1 MDDIF
6 GDIFGNMFHGSH
18 GESRGFGS
26 NGTYEHFTGN
36 GGGFHSGFGGSGF
49 HSGNGFGGF
58 HQQDFPQKG
67 SDVKASI
74 NVTFDE
80 AAFGADK
87 RISLSGPD
95 GSSGAPQ
102 TLQIH
107 IPAGIDTGKSIRLK
121 GKGMPGTGGGEP
133 GDLLLKV
140 TVGTR
145 PGYERKGSD
154 VYTTISIPYTT
165 AVFGGEA
172 TVPTLYG
179 NVICKIREGM
189 QSGSKIR
196 LRGKGIVSMKNPSV
210 RGDQYVTIQIQVPQN
225 LNYSAKEK
233 MLYDTHAFR
242 GYIKEAVRKFDS
254 ENRSEEVEETL
265 QAIEDQKEYEREAH
279 LEIVQSE
286 AGISIRD
293 RKKILALF
301 REVIRDIYRDIHE
314 ILYFNEVLDVNEIN
328 SLKDEMD
335 EQLLFTIFNGRQEL
349 LNVYGLVDID
359 DSEGAT
365 SVLKISVVGGND
377 EDVATESIEY
387 VNGEAEYNLEQTSY
401 MPVVKDS
408 LDDGNKEAV
417 KEAVNEFVLR
427 IMDDCE
433 TMGYSE
439 ERRAEEDWD
448 ADAADILENR

>member
-1 MDDIF
+1 MSVKRDYYDVLGIDRNADEKTIKKAYRKLAKKYHPDTNAGNADAADKFKEVNEAYDVLSDPKKKKMYDQFGHAAFEAGADPGAGAGTGGFGGFHGGTNGGYQEFHFNGEDMDDIF

-18 GESRGFGS
+18 SGSSGFGGSNGSYSHFGEGSGFHSSSGFGS
-26 NGTYEHFTGN
+26 NG
-36 GGGFHSGFGGSGF
+36 FGGS
-49 HSGNGFGGF
+49 GFGGF
-58 HQQDFPQKG
+58 HQQDFAQKG

-95 GSSGAPQ
+95 GNSGAPQ
-102 TLQIH
+102 TLQVH

-179 NVICKIREGM
+179 NVVCKIREGM

-196 LRGKGIVSMKNPSV
+196 LRGKGIVSMKNPGV

-225 LNYSAKEK
+225 LNYTAKEK
-233 MLYDTHAFR
+233 LH
-242 GYIKEAVRKFDS
+242 
-254 ENRSEEVEETL
+254 
-265 QAIEDQKEYEREAH
+265 EYAKACG
-279 LEIVQSE
+279 LEKSN
-286 AGISIRD
+286 ASSS
-293 RKKILALF
+293 
-301 REVIRDIYRDIHE
+301 H
-314 ILYFNEVLDVNEIN
+314 
-328 SLKDEMD
+328 
-335 EQLLFTIFNGRQEL
+335 
-349 LNVYGLVDID
+349 
-359 DSEGAT
+359 
-365 SVLKISVVGGND
+365 
-377 EDVATESIEY
+377 VA
-387 VNGEAEYNLEQTSY
+387 
-401 MPVVKDS
+401 
-408 LDDGNKEAV
+408 
-417 KEAVNEFVLR
+417 
-427 IMDDCE
+427 
-433 TMGYSE
+433 
-439 ERRAEEDWD
+439 
-448 ADAADILENR
+448 

>member
-1 MDDIF
+1 MAVKRDYYDVLGIDRNADEKTIKKAYRKLAKKYHPDTNAGNPDAADKFKEVNEAYDILSDPKKKKMYDQFGHAAFEAGADPGADAGAGGFGGFQSCGNGSYQEFHFNGENMDDIF
-6 GDIFGNMFHGSH
+6 GDIFGNMFHGSP
-18 GESRGFGS
+18 
-26 NGTYEHFTGN
+26 

-49 HSGNGFGGF
+49 HSGSGFGGF

-87 RISLSGPD
+87 RISLSSPD

-102 TLQIH
+102 TLQVH

-196 LRGKGIVSMKNPSV
+196 LRGKGIVSMKNPSI

-225 LNYSAKEK
+225 LNYTAKEK
-233 MLYDTHAFR
+233 LHEYAR
-242 GYIKEAVRKFDS
+242 ACGLE
-254 ENRSEEVEETL
+254 RSN
-265 QAIEDQKEYEREAH
+265 A
-279 LEIVQSE
+279 
-286 AGISIRD
+286 
-293 RKKILALF
+293 
-301 REVIRDIYRDIHE
+301 
-314 ILYFNEVLDVNEIN
+314 
-328 SLKDEMD
+328 
-335 EQLLFTIFNGRQEL
+335 NG
-349 LNVYGLVDID
+349 
-359 DSEGAT
+359 SH
-365 SVLKISVVGGND
+365 
-377 EDVATESIEY
+377 VA
-387 VNGEAEYNLEQTSY
+387 
-401 MPVVKDS
+401 
-408 LDDGNKEAV
+408 
-417 KEAVNEFVLR
+417 
-427 IMDDCE
+427 
-433 TMGYSE
+433 
-439 ERRAEEDWD
+439 
-448 ADAADILENR
+448 

>member
-1 MDDIF
+1 MAVKRDYYDVLGIDRNADEKTIKKAYRKLAKKYHPDTNAGNPDAADKFKEVNEAYDILSDPKKKKMYDQFGHAAFEAGADPGADAGAGGFGGFQSGGNGSYQEYHFNGENMDDIF

-18 GESRGFGS
+18 G
-26 NGTYEHFTGN
+26 
-36 GGGFHSGFGGSGF
+36 GGFHSGFGGSGF
-49 HSGNGFGGF
+49 HSGSGFGGF

-87 RISLSGPD
+87 RISLSSPD

-102 TLQIH
+102 TLQVH

-210 RGDQYVTIQIQVPQN
+210 RGDQYVTIQIQVPQD

-233 MLYDTHAFR
+233 LHEYAKAC
-242 GYIKEAVRKFDS
+242 GLE
-254 ENRSEEVEETL
+254 RS
-265 QAIEDQKEYEREAH
+265 
-279 LEIVQSE
+279 
-286 AGISIRD
+286 
-293 RKKILALF
+293 
-301 REVIRDIYRDIHE
+301 
-314 ILYFNEVLDVNEIN
+314 N
-328 SLKDEMD
+328 
-335 EQLLFTIFNGRQEL
+335 
-349 LNVYGLVDID
+349 
-359 DSEGAT
+359 AT
-365 SVLKISVVGGND
+365 GSH
-377 EDVATESIEY
+377 VA
-387 VNGEAEYNLEQTSY
+387 
-401 MPVVKDS
+401 
-408 LDDGNKEAV
+408 
-417 KEAVNEFVLR
+417 
-427 IMDDCE
+427 
-433 TMGYSE
+433 
-439 ERRAEEDWD
+439 
-448 ADAADILENR
+448 

>member
-1 MDDIF
+1 MAEAKRDYYEILGVSRDADDATLKKAYRALAKKYHPDMNPGDAEAEKKFKEASEAYAVLSDADKRRQYDQFGHAAFEGGAGGAGGYGGFDFNGADFGDIF

-233 MLYDTHAFR
+233 LHEYAR
-242 GYIKEAVRKFDS
+242 ACGLE
-254 ENRSEEVEETL
+254 RS
-265 QAIEDQKEYEREAH
+265 
-279 LEIVQSE
+279 
-286 AGISIRD
+286 
-293 RKKILALF
+293 
-301 REVIRDIYRDIHE
+301 
-314 ILYFNEVLDVNEIN
+314 N
-328 SLKDEMD
+328 
-335 EQLLFTIFNGRQEL
+335 
-349 LNVYGLVDID
+349 
-359 DSEGAT
+359 AT
-365 SVLKISVVGGND
+365 GSH
-377 EDVATESIEY
+377 VA
-387 VNGEAEYNLEQTSY
+387 
-401 MPVVKDS
+401 
-408 LDDGNKEAV
+408 
-417 KEAVNEFVLR
+417 
-427 IMDDCE
+427 
-433 TMGYSE
+433 
-439 ERRAEEDWD
+439 
-448 ADAADILENR
+448 

>member
-1 MDDIF
+1 MAEAKRDYYEILGVSRDADDATLKKAYRALAKKYHPDMNPGDAEAEKKFKEASEAYAVLSDADKRRQYDQFGHAAFEGGAGGAGGYGGFDFNGADFGDIF

-210 RGDQYVTIQIQVPQN
+210 RGDQYVTIQIQVPQD

-233 MLYDTHAFR
+233 LHEYAR
-242 GYIKEAVRKFDS
+242 ACGLE
-254 ENRSEEVEETL
+254 RS
-265 QAIEDQKEYEREAH
+265 
-279 LEIVQSE
+279 
-286 AGISIRD
+286 
-293 RKKILALF
+293 
-301 REVIRDIYRDIHE
+301 
-314 ILYFNEVLDVNEIN
+314 N
-328 SLKDEMD
+328 
-335 EQLLFTIFNGRQEL
+335 
-349 LNVYGLVDID
+349 
-359 DSEGAT
+359 AT
-365 SVLKISVVGGND
+365 GSH
-377 EDVATESIEY
+377 VA
-387 VNGEAEYNLEQTSY
+387 
-401 MPVVKDS
+401 
-408 LDDGNKEAV
+408 
-417 KEAVNEFVLR
+417 
-427 IMDDCE
+427 
-433 TMGYSE
+433 
-439 ERRAEEDWD
+439 
-448 ADAADILENR
+448 

>member
-1 MDDIF
+1 MAVKRDYYDVLGIDRNADEKTIKKAYRKLAKKYHPDTNAGNPDAADKFKEVNEAYDILSDPKKKKMYDQFGHAAFEAGADPGADAGAGGFGGFQSGGNGSYQEFHFNGENMDDIF

-18 GESRGFGS
+18 G
-26 NGTYEHFTGN
+26 
-36 GGGFHSGFGGSGF
+36 GGFHSGS
-49 HSGNGFGGF
+49 GFGGF

-87 RISLSGPD
+87 RISLSSPD

-102 TLQIH
+102 TLQVH

-196 LRGKGIVSMKNPSV
+196 LRGKGIVSMKNPSI

-225 LNYSAKEK
+225 LNYTAKEK
-233 MLYDTHAFR
+233 LHEYAR
-242 GYIKEAVRKFDS
+242 ACGLE
-254 ENRSEEVEETL
+254 RSN
-265 QAIEDQKEYEREAH
+265 A
-279 LEIVQSE
+279 
-286 AGISIRD
+286 
-293 RKKILALF
+293 
-301 REVIRDIYRDIHE
+301 
-314 ILYFNEVLDVNEIN
+314 
-328 SLKDEMD
+328 
-335 EQLLFTIFNGRQEL
+335 NG
-349 LNVYGLVDID
+349 
-359 DSEGAT
+359 SH
-365 SVLKISVVGGND
+365 
-377 EDVATESIEY
+377 VA
-387 VNGEAEYNLEQTSY
+387 
-401 MPVVKDS
+401 
-408 LDDGNKEAV
+408 
-417 KEAVNEFVLR
+417 
-427 IMDDCE
+427 
-433 TMGYSE
+433 
-439 ERRAEEDWD
+439 
-448 ADAADILENR
+448 

>member
-1 MDDIF
+1 MSAKRDYYDVLGIDRNADEKTIKKAYRKLAKKYHPDTNAGNADAADKFKEVNEAYDVLSDPKKKKMYDQFGHAAFEAGADPGAGAGTGGFSGFHGGTNGGYQEFHFNGEDMDDIF
-6 GDIFGNMFHGSH
+6 GDIFGNMFHGNHSGSNGFGGSNRSYSH
-18 GESRGFGS
+18 FGGGSGFHSRSGFGS
-26 NGTYEHFTGN
+26 N
-36 GGGFHSGFGGSGF
+36 GFGGSGF
-49 HSGNGFGGF
+49 GGF
-58 HQQDFPQKG
+58 QQQDFALMC

-102 TLQIH
+102 TLQVH

-196 LRGKGIVSMKNPSV
+196 LRGKGIVSMKNPEV

-225 LNYSAKEK
+225 LNYTAKEK
-233 MLYDTHAFR
+233 LH
-242 GYIKEAVRKFDS
+242 
-254 ENRSEEVEETL
+254 
-265 QAIEDQKEYEREAH
+265 EYAKACG
-279 LEIVQSE
+279 LEKSN
-286 AGISIRD
+286 ASSS
-293 RKKILALF
+293 
-301 REVIRDIYRDIHE
+301 H
-314 ILYFNEVLDVNEIN
+314 
-328 SLKDEMD
+328 
-335 EQLLFTIFNGRQEL
+335 
-349 LNVYGLVDID
+349 
-359 DSEGAT
+359 
-365 SVLKISVVGGND
+365 
-377 EDVATESIEY
+377 VA
-387 VNGEAEYNLEQTSY
+387 
-401 MPVVKDS
+401 
-408 LDDGNKEAV
+408 
-417 KEAVNEFVLR
+417 
-427 IMDDCE
+427 
-433 TMGYSE
+433 
-439 ERRAEEDWD
+439 
-448 ADAADILENR
+448 

>member
-1 MDDIF
+1 MAVKRDYYDVLGIDRNADEKTIKKAYRKLAKKYHPDTNAGNPDAADKFKEVNEAYDILSDPKKKKMYDQFGHAAFEAGADPGADAGAGGFGGFQSGGNGSYQEFHFNGENMDDIF
-6 GDIFGNMFHGSH
+6 GDIFGNMVHGSH
-18 GESRGFGS
+18 
-26 NGTYEHFTGN
+26 

-49 HSGNGFGGF
+49 HSGSGFGGF

-87 RISLSGPD
+87 RISLSSPD

-102 TLQIH
+102 TLQVH

-196 LRGKGIVSMKNPSV
+196 LRGKGIVSMKNPSI

-225 LNYSAKEK
+225 LNYTAKEK
-233 MLYDTHAFR
+233 LHEYAR
-242 GYIKEAVRKFDS
+242 ACGLE
-254 ENRSEEVEETL
+254 RSN
-265 QAIEDQKEYEREAH
+265 A
-279 LEIVQSE
+279 
-286 AGISIRD
+286 
-293 RKKILALF
+293 
-301 REVIRDIYRDIHE
+301 
-314 ILYFNEVLDVNEIN
+314 
-328 SLKDEMD
+328 
-335 EQLLFTIFNGRQEL
+335 NG
-349 LNVYGLVDID
+349 
-359 DSEGAT
+359 SH
-365 SVLKISVVGGND
+365 
-377 EDVATESIEY
+377 VA
-387 VNGEAEYNLEQTSY
+387 
-401 MPVVKDS
+401 
-408 LDDGNKEAV
+408 
-417 KEAVNEFVLR
+417 
-427 IMDDCE
+427 
-433 TMGYSE
+433 
-439 ERRAEEDWD
+439 
-448 ADAADILENR
+448 